1 MTFAP
6 DYPFDGEPSPSETRE
21 VASGV
26 WWIRMPL
33 PFKLDHINL
42 WMLADGDGWTL
53 VDTGVLSD
61 DIKTCWVDI
70 EKKHDFSNRPVKRLI
85 CTHYHPDHMGLAAWL
100 CERHG
105 VEMTTT
111 LGEWTTARL
120 YCLETEESKT
130 GQMLPFFRKAGFSEE
145 QMALVVPRTS
155 HYASVAGMPPHTF
168 NRIKGGDVI
177 EIDGQGWEVMITEGH
192 AVEQACLYCADK
204 KVLISA
210 DQILPRITPNV
221 SLQAQEPDADP
232 LKLFLDSLVQ
242 FYALPADT
250 LVLPSHN
257 WPFRGL
263 LERLDHMVRHH
274 EERLAVTLAA
284 CANPA
289 SGIDVLNKMFTRK
302 LDDHQ
307 IFFAIGEALAHLN
320 RLMHQG
326 RISRSLSPEGIYLY
340 KAKER
345 NEKAA

>member
-1 MTFAP
+1 M
-6 DYPFDGEPSPSETRE
+6 
-21 VASGV
+21 
-26 WWIRMPL
+26 
-33 PFKLDHINL
+33 
-42 WMLADGDGWTL
+42 
-53 VDTGVLSD
+53 
-61 DIKTCWVDI
+61 
-70 EKKHDFSNRPVKRLI
+70 
-85 CTHYHPDHMGLAAWL
+85 
-100 CERHG
+100 
-105 VEMTTT
+105 
-111 LGEWTTARL
+111 
-120 YCLETEESKT
+120 
-130 GQMLPFFRKAGFSEE
+130 PFFRKAGFSEE

-168 NRIKGGDVI
+168 NRIKGGDVL

-250 LVLPSHN
+250 LVLPSHD